1 MAAIKL
7 LETFS
12 VSRVRGG
19 RVLTTL
25 FHITSSW
32 PVPKKRESEAR
43 EGTEEKYIIT
53 IIYFKIRPQKGIPPY
68 CFILLKERVQSGKKR
83 KTNFK

>member
-1 MAAIKL
+1 MAVIKL

-12 VSRVRGG
+12 VSRIRGG

-32 PVPKKRESEAR
+32 PVQKKRECETLK
-43 EGTEEKYIIT
+43 GTDEKYIIT
-53 IIYFKIRPQKGIPPY
+53 IIYFKIRP
-68 CFILLKERVQSGKKR
+68 
-83 KTNFK
+83 

>member
-7 LETFS
+7 LESFS
-12 VSRVRGG
+12 MSAFRRG

-32 PVPKKRESEAR
+32 LVQKKRESEA
-43 EGTEEKYIIT
+43 EGGRGEKYIIT
-53 IIYFKIRPQKGIPPY
+53 IIYFKIRPQKGIPP
-68 CFILLKERVQSGKKR
+68 
-83 KTNFK
+83 

>member
-12 VSRVRGG
+12 VNRDRGG

-32 PVPKKRESEAR
+32 PV
-43 EGTEEKYIIT
+43 
-53 IIYFKIRPQKGIPPY
+53 Q
-68 CFILLKERVQSGKKR
+68 KERGVWGTR
-83 KTNFK
+83 GNGEEVYNYYYIF

>member
-1 MAAIKL
+1 MAAINL

-12 VSRVRGG
+12 VSRVGGG

-32 PVPKKRESEAR
+32 LVQKKRECEAQ
-43 EGTEEKYIIT
+43 EGTEVKYIIT
-53 IIYFKIRPQKGIPPY
+53 IIYFKIRPQKGISP
-68 CFILLKERVQSGKKR
+68 
-83 KTNFK
+83 